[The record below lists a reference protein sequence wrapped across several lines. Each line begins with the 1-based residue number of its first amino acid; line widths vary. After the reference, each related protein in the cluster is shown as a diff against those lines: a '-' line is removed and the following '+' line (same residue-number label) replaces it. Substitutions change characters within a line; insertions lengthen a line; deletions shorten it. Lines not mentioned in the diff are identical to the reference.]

1 MLSPY
6 QVLPSAGASF
16 PKGRKHIKV
25 LFVRAFG
32 RGLALQYLM
41 LLAPA
46 ASLRAH
52 CTLTELKTVRGDQ
65 NFGTH

>member
-25 LFVRAFG
+25 QESLLGASV
-32 RGLALQYLM
+32 LTL
-41 LLAPA
+41 LLA
-46 ASLRAH
+46 SNTGLRAYS
-52 CTLTELKTVRGDQ
+52 TLTELKTVRGDK
-65 NFGTH
+65 NFGSH